1 MILGRSAMISFSL
14 ARVVV
19 VAGDHI
25 GGSLVHALTRMGL
38 PGVRLVATLEEA
50 RQLCAID
57 SVDAC
62 LAVLPP
68 HVPDEA
74 PRWTVETDAPG
85 RKAGVPSL
93 LLVEAVTP
101 YLTKTARSSG
111 YVAAIPANV
120 APRLLY
126 RWIGALLQKQAQEQA
141 RTAAAGR
148 SRSDVPSPDAFHALA
163 YETPAG
169 GKLKLQ

>member
-1 MILGRSAMISFSL
+1 MISFSL

-19 VAGDHI
+19 VAGDHS
-25 GGSLVHALTRMGL
+25 GGFLVHALTRMGL
-38 PGVRLVATLEEA
+38 AGVRLVATPDEA

-62 LAVLPP
+62 LALLPP
-68 HVPDEA
+68 HVPDEV
-74 PRWTVETDAPG
+74 PRWTVEADAPG

-101 YLTKTARSSG
+101 YVTKSARTSG
-111 YVAAIPANV
+111 YVAAIPAKV

-126 RWIGALLQKQAQEQA
+126 RWIGALLQKQAQRQT
-141 RTAAAGR
+141 RTAAAAASGR
-148 SRSDVPSPDAFHALA
+148 PEVPSADALHPLAL
-163 YETPAG
+163 EPPVG
-169 GKLKLQ
+169 GKLQ